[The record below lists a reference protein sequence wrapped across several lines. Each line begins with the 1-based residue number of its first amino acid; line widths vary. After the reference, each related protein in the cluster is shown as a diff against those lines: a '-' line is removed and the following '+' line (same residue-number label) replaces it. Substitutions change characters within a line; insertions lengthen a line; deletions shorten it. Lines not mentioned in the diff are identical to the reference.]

1 MDKMG
6 IWDIFETIVDR
17 VNPALSGFYRMTT
30 GSTFLIVVIVITALV
45 IGVAMLFGVRF
56 LISSLIGWLYGV

>member
-1 MDKMG
+1 MG